1 MSSLAERFADH
12 IDFEYSLI
20 DRMRV
25 RGHIMNLQTV
35 GMLGEFFRRFRG
47 VDWIERRDLE
57 RVTEDFIHHVE
68 RLAAKNNIP
77 LLKAHPGESH
87 VDRAAEYLDTL
98 ADRDE
103 GIYCILKVQETTSS
117 FVSYVPKK
125 GPDKARKIARGRR
138 RINHYYFFIKDRQF
152 GTGNWIRIASYAPFT
167 VTVCFNGHHVVAQ
180 QLRNRGVGFQT
191 RDNLFV
197 AVDDHRAFQRALAS
211 LTHQAIARFCDRW
224 VYRCIHLFP
233 PQARR
238 QGFRYQWFLDQVEYC
253 HNMIF
258 RRRHRLDALFGRL
271 LDRGREVGQPHVIS
285 RLFQRRVHARR
296 TGGRIY
302 RTRQEDYCLKAWHK
316 KTYIKQ
322 YNKQGVGLRTETCTH
337 DVREFGTKKALRNLP
352 YLLHCM
358 DLCNRRLLR
367 WQDTIDQTT
376 VSARFVERLGQPTV
390 CDNGR
395 RVSGLHLHNPRLS
408 LILGAVLQ
416 FAHLIDGFTTAE
428 LRAYLTHRFG
438 LSPDDYTA
446 AQIRYDLLKLRAKGL
461 IRKLDGHN
469 RYVLTPKGLTQGTA
483 ISKLQQC
490 LNGLAL
496 DDVSSSPPIPSP
508 QTPMQKHFR
517 RVRNALQQLLQTI
530 GLTAA

>member
-238 QGFRYQWFLDQVEYC
+238 QGFRYQWFLDQVEYLPQ
-253 HNMIF
+253 HDLPPSAPA
-258 RRRHRLDALFGRL
+258 RRFVRSPPGSRAGSGAASRDFASLPATRACPTHRRPHLSHAAGRL
-271 LDRGREVGQPHVIS
+271 LLEGVAQEDLHQAI
-285 RLFQRRVHARR
+285 QQARR
-296 TGGRIY
+296 GIAYG
-302 RTRQEDYCLKAWHK
+302 
-316 KTYIKQ
+316 
-322 YNKQGVGLRTETCTH
+322 
-337 DVREFGTKKALRNLP
+337 NLHP
-352 YLLHCM
+352 
-358 DLCNRRLLR
+358 
-367 WQDTIDQTT
+367 
-376 VSARFVERLGQPTV
+376 
-390 CDNGR
+390 
-395 RVSGLHLHNPRLS
+395 
-408 LILGAVLQ
+408 
-416 FAHLIDGFTTAE
+416 
-428 LRAYLTHRFG
+428 
-438 LSPDDYTA
+438 
-446 AQIRYDLLKLRAKGL
+446 
-461 IRKLDGHN
+461 
-469 RYVLTPKGLTQGTA
+469 
-483 ISKLQQC
+483 
-490 LNGLAL
+490 
-496 DDVSSSPPIPSP
+496 
-508 QTPMQKHFR
+508 
-517 RVRNALQQLLQTI
+517 
-530 GLTAA
+530 